1 MKKNSIEICAAMV
14 LSPAKQLLLVRKK
27 GSEYYQLPGG
37 KIEKGETFVNTVCR
51 EIEEEI
57 GLIVAV
63 EELLFLGTHE
73 AAAVNEA
80 DTRVVGHVFK
90 LNLSEIKEISPQAE
104 LEEAVWVDQHNYK
117 QYKLA
122 HLAEEFVVPRWLQL

>member
-1 MKKNSIEICAAMV
+1 MKKNRIEICAAMV
-14 LSPAKQLLLVRKK
+14 LSPAGQLLLVRKK

-37 KIEKGETFVNTVCR
+37 KIEEDETFVNTVCR

-57 GLIVAV
+57 GLIVEA
-63 EELLFLGTHE
+63 EELIFLGTHE
-73 AAAVNEA
+73 AEAVNEV
-80 DTRVVGHVFK
+80 DTTVVGHVFK
-90 LNLSEIKEISPQAE
+90 LMLSEIKEISPQAE

-122 HLAEEFVVPRWLQL
+122 HLAEEFVIPRWLKL

>member
-1 MKKNSIEICAAMV
+1 MKKNRIEICAAMV

-37 KIEKGETFVNTVCR
+37 KVEEGETFVNTVCR

-57 GLIVAV
+57 GLTVVAQ
-63 EELLFLGTHE
+63 ELLFLGTHE
-73 AAAVNEA
+73 AEAVNEA

-90 LNLSEIKEISPQAE
+90 LLLSEFKEVSPQAE
-104 LEEAVWVDQHNYK
+104 LEEVVWVDQRNYK

>member
-1 MKKNSIEICAAMV
+1 MKKNKIEICTAMV
-14 LSPAKQLLLVRKK
+14 LSPAEQLLLVRKK

-37 KIEKGETFVNTVCR
+37 KVEEGETFVNTVRR
-51 EIEEEI
+51 EIEEEL
-57 GLIVAV
+57 GLMVVA

-73 AAAVNEA
+73 AEAVNEA

-90 LNLSEIKEISPQAE
+90 LLLSETKELSPQAE